1 MAQRNWITIKE
12 YGDIRFELYN
22 GIAKITITRPHVYN
36 AFRPETNMDM
46 LDAMEIA
53 RERQDVRV
61 VVFTGEG
68 EKAFCS
74 GGDQNVKGTGGYIGG
89 DGVPRLNVLDLHHKI
104 RSLPKPVIAMVNG
117 YAIGGGHVL
126 HVVCDLTIA
135 SDNAIFGQTGPKV
148 GSFDAGFGSSYLA
161 RHVGQKRAREIWFT
175 CNQYTAEEAFN
186 MGMVNKVVPLDKLE
200 DEVVEWC
207 KTIILRSPL
216 ALRMIKRGLNA
227 ELDGQRG
234 LMEFAGDAT
243 LLYYLTDEAQE
254 GKRAFLEKRDPDF
267 GKYPMFP

>member
-1 MAQRNWITIKE
+1 MAQRNWTTIKE

-243 LLYYLTDEAQE
+243 LVYYLTDEAQE